1 MTPLEQ
7 IGVIADKFSKLPCDF
22 AFLGG
27 AVLSVLITDPAAPP
41 VRTTKDVDV
50 LVNTPTRKSYTDL
63 EAHLRTLGF
72 KNDMTDGAP
81 ICRWRWGEIV
91 IDVMPPAKEI
101 LGWTSTWLSE
111 ALTTALPINSKHPCI
126 RFVQAP
132 YYLATKIEAF
142 HGRGRD
148 DFMSSQDMEDLVA
161 VINGRDTLLE
171 EISCAPLA
179 LRHYLGQ
186 AFFRFLKDAR
196 FLDALDGHLG
206 FDGHE
211 QSRKEIV
218 LYRLREIA
226 SCATTM

>member
-27 AVLSVLITDPAAPP
+27 AVLSVLITDPAAP
-41 VRTTKDVDV
+41 
-50 LVNTPTRKSYTDL
+50 
-63 EAHLRTLGF
+63 
-72 KNDMTDGAP
+72 
-81 ICRWRWGEIV
+81 
-91 IDVMPPAKEI
+91 
-101 LGWTSTWLSE
+101 
-111 ALTTALPINSKHPCI
+111 
-126 RFVQAP
+126 
-132 YYLATKIEAF
+132 
-142 HGRGRD
+142 
-148 DFMSSQDMEDLVA
+148 
-161 VINGRDTLLE
+161 
-171 EISCAPLA
+171 PLA